1 MEIYC
6 GNKLFFN
13 NVTDQCFNQLTHN
26 NILIIPASN
35 DVRISLF
42 GNISPDNIHHIGIK
56 TNDKLFLLDNSS
68 KIIIQVDKKIL
79 YDINEQYI
87 DNIVDSIHSSL
98 SINYGLLND
107 KLSNQKMSVMFLS
120 GNEKVLEI
128 GGNIGR
134 NSLIISSILSDSSNL
149 VSLESSHSIYKQFVE
164 NRDTNRHKFHIENSA
179 LSKRRLIQRD
189 WNTTPSEEL
198 WSGWEWVNTI
208 TYDELQNKYNIV
220 FDTLVLDCEGAFFYI
235 LQDFP
240 DMLNNINLIIM
251 ENDYQ
256 DINQKRYIDT
266 VLENNNFY
274 PIYREAGGWGYCFN
288 NFFEVWKR

>member
-35 DVRISLF
+35 DGRISLF

-87 DNIVDSIHSSL
+87 DNIVDSIHSLL

-179 LSKRRLIQRD
+179 LSKRRLIQRGWD
-189 WNTTPSEEL
+189 TIPSNVL
-198 WSGWEWVNTI
+198 LDGWEWVNTI
-208 TYDELQNKYNIV
+208 TYDELQNKHNIV

-235 LQDFP
+235 LEDFP

-274 PIYREAGGWGYCFN
+274 PIYIEAGGWGCCFN

>member
-35 DVRISLF
+35 DGRISLF

-87 DNIVDSIHSSL
+87 DNIVDSIHSLL

-179 LSKRRLIQRD
+179 LSKRRLIQRGWD
-189 WNTTPSEEL
+189 TIPSEEL
-198 WSGWEWVNTI
+198 WSGWEWVTTI

-235 LQDFP
+235 LEDFP
-240 DMLNNINLIIM
+240 EILYNINLIIM

>member
-6 GNKLFFN
+6 GNNLSFD
-13 NVTDQCFNQLTHN
+13 NVTEQCFKQLTHN
-26 NILIIPASN
+26 QILTIPASN
-35 DVRISLF
+35 DDRISLF
-42 GNISPDNIHHIGIK
+42 GNISPDNNHHIIIK
-56 TNDKLFLLDNSS
+56 TNNKLFLLDNTS
-68 KIIIQVDKKIL
+68 KIVVQVEKRIL
-79 YDINEQYI
+79 YDINEQEINDTI
-87 DNIVDSIHSSL
+87 DKIHRSL
-98 SINYGLLND
+98 SINHGTLDDELPE
-107 KLSNQKMSVMFLS
+107 QKMSVKFLT

-134 NSLIISSILSDSSNL
+134 NSLIISTILSDSSNL
-149 VSLESSHSIYKQFVE
+149 VTLETSPSIYNQLVE
-164 NRDTNRHKFHIENSA
+164 NRDKNGHHFHIENSA

-189 WNTTPSEEL
+189 WNTVPSEEL
-198 WSGWEWVNTI
+198 WNGWEWVNTI
-208 TYDELQNKYNIV
+208 TYDDLQKKYNIV

-235 LQDFP
+235 LEDFP

-256 DINQKRYIDT
+256 DINNKRYVDS

-274 PIYREAGGWGYCFN
+274 PIYREAGGWGCCFN

>member
-6 GNKLFFN
+6 GNNLLFN
-13 NVTDQCFNQLTHN
+13 DVTKQCFNQLTHN
-26 NILIIPASN
+26 KILTIPASN
-35 DVRISLF
+35 DDRISIF
-42 GNISPDNIHHIGIK
+42 GNISPGNNHHIIIK

-79 YDINEQYI
+79 YDINEQEIAIII
-87 DNIVDSIHSSL
+87 DKIHSSL
-98 SINYGLLND
+98 SIAYGTLND
-107 KLSNQKMSVMFLS
+107 ELPEQKMSVKFLT

-149 VSLESSHSIYKQFVE
+149 VSLESSHSIYKQFIE

-274 PIYREAGGWGYCFN
+274 PIYREAGGWGCCYN

>member
-1 MEIYC
+1 MNIFC
-6 GNKLFFN
+6 GNGRHFL
-13 NVTDQCFNQLTHN
+13 NVTKICYKQLTYHN
-26 NILIIPASN
+26 VLNIPSSN
-35 DVRISLF
+35 DDRIACF
-42 GNISPDNIHHIGIK
+42 GNIVNNDNHYIIVIMNNK
-56 TNDKLFLLDNSS
+56 KYVYDNNN
-68 KIIIQVDKKIL
+68 KIIIQLKKNII
-79 YDINEQYI
+79 YNVNDTIITNKINELHNNLLLCNG
-87 DNIVDSIHSSL
+87 NI
-98 SINYGLLND
+98 ND
-107 KLSNQKMSVMFLS
+107 ELPEQKMSVMFLS

-179 LSKRRLIQRD
+179 LSKRRLIQRGWD
-189 WNTTPSEEL
+189 TIPSNVL
-198 WSGWEWVNTI
+198 LDGWEWVNTI
-208 TYDELQNKYNIV
+208 TYDELQNKHNIV

-235 LQDFP
+235 LEDFP

-274 PIYREAGGWGYCFN
+274 PIYIEAGGWGCCFN

>member
-6 GNKLFFN
+6 GNKSFFN

-26 NILIIPASN
+26 KILTIPASN
-35 DVRISLF
+35 DDRISLF
-42 GNISPDNIHHIGIK
+42 GNISPDNNHHIVIK

-68 KIIIQVDKKIL
+68 TIIIQVDKNIL
-79 YDINEQYI
+79 YDINEQEITNII
-87 DNIVDSIHSSL
+87 DNIHRSL
-98 SINYGLLND
+98 SINYGTLND
-107 KLSNQKMSVMFLS
+107 ELPEQKMSVKFLN

-149 VSLESSHSIYKQFVE
+149 VSLETNHSIYKQFVE
-164 NRDTNRHKFHIENSA
+164 NRDKNGHKFHIENSA
-179 LSKRRLIQRD
+179 LSKRRLIQRGWD
-189 WNTTPSEEL
+189 TIPSEEL

-208 TYDELQNKYNIV
+208 TYDGLQSKYNIV

-235 LQDFP
+235 LEDFP

-256 DINQKRYIDT
+256 DINKKKYIDT

-274 PIYREAGGWGYCFN
+274 PIYREAGGWGCCFN